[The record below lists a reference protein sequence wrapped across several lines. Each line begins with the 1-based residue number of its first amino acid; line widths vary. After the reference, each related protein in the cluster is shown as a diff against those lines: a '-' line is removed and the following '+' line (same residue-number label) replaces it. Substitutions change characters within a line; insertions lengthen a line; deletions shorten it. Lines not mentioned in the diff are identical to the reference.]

1 VDHDHLAGV
10 QAIAALEEPTRRQL
24 YELVAASPSPVSK
37 DEAAA
42 ALAIPRTT
50 AAFHLDKLVDGGL
63 LSVVYERRCGRSGPG
78 AGRPAKL
85 YRRSD
90 LQVEISLPERTYDVA
105 AHLLAA
111 ALQEAEATGESPK
124 EALSRQAIQHGRS
137 LGQAARAKP
146 TEGGG
151 SGALVVEVLAG
162 QGFEPR
168 DDGADILLGNCPFH
182 ALAKEYTELVCG
194 MNQRLL
200 AGLLEGIGDTDR
212 EALISPT
219 PNHCCVRI
227 NRRAV

>member
-1 VDHDHLAGV
+1 MDHDHLAGV

-24 YELVAASPSPVSK
+24 YELVTRSPSAVSK

-105 AHLLAA
+105 ALLLAA
-111 ALQEAEATGESPK
+111 ALADAESSGESPAK
-124 EALSRQAIQHGRS
+124 ALARHATDHGRS
-137 LGQAARAKP
+137 LGESS
-146 TEGGG
+146 EGD
-151 SGALVVEVLAG
+151 LLQVLNR
-162 QGFEPR
+162 QGFEPHE
-168 DDGADILLGNCPFH
+168 DGPDILLGNCPFH
-182 ALAKEYTELVCG
+182 VLAKEYSALVCG
-194 MNQRLL
+194 MNQQLL
-200 AGLLEGIGDTDR
+200 AGVLDGVGDEER
-212 EALISPT
+212 EAVISPS
-219 PNHCCVRI
+219 PGHCCVRI
-227 NRRAV
+227 KLRAE